1 MKHLFTNLC
10 LLLAL
15 SAAVP
20 AKHHPKSAGITV
32 AHTAATVYVCISKG
46 SVAYHSSDNCAGLN
60 RCSHEIKA
68 MSVEAAAGLG
78 KRACLK
84 CY

>member
-1 MKHLFTNLC
+1 MKHLFTHLC

-15 SAAVP
+15 TAGVP
-20 AKHHPKSAGITV
+20 ASHPPKAAGITV
-32 AHTAATVYVCISKG
+32 HTAATVYVCISKG

-68 MSVEAAAGLG
+68 MSVEAAADLG